1 MQPFTEFDY
10 QEFKSKK
17 IEAMPDCQL
26 HPLQRAYMAMRRSA
40 APRLNML
47 RGQLSLCCPKTS
59 DFMHAPSHAGKA

>member
-47 RGQLSLCCPKTS
+47 QSSAQGSAQPVLSQ
-59 DFMHAPSHAGKA
+59 DV